1 MGASASA
8 TTSNKPNIILV
19 GEHDHA
25 NPTGRNSIINTLK
38 KNKTIHFFYESPITE
53 GLYDGVTIIPLE
65 PYLET
70 DFNPVRPYMKQ
81 NTPSRFSDALYLMSA
96 LWREITKDGVVVAR
110 EDPVEESTRYLEVLF
125 STANDELRERLTQFH
140 NGFPNNKEEYS
151 QFLGDSIL
159 QNIQEESNGT
169 GNLQEIM
176 QDDSNPIPQL
186 QILRDNIMLDTIENY
201 TTTRGLN
208 SETTFVVIVGNDHIE
223 HMKQLLETRG
233 YHITFVVET
242 TGDGAKMT
250 DKVKDMVRAI
260 IAGKGIGKRGGNVR
274 KLYKQTK
281 KSKRRNKSKS
291 KSKSKRR
298 RSKSK

>member
-1 MGASASA
+1 MSATKMGASAPA
-8 TTSNKPNIILV
+8 YNKPKIILV
-19 GEHDHA
+19 GEHDHSNA
-25 NPTGRNSIINTLK
+25 TGRNSIINTLK
-38 KNKTIHFFYESPITE
+38 KNKTISFFYESPITE

-70 DFNPVRPYMKQ
+70 DFNSVRPYMKQ
-81 NTPSRFSDALYLMSA
+81 NTPSRFSDAIYLMSS
-96 LWREITKDGVVVAR
+96 LWRKIIEDDVVVAK
-110 EDPVEESTRYLEVLF
+110 EDAVEESIRYLEVLF

-176 QDDSNPIPQL
+176 QEIMQDGINPIHQL

-223 HMKQLLETRG
+223 HMKQLLEARG

-260 IAGKGIGKRGGNVR
+260 IAGKRGGNVR
-274 KLYKQTK
+274 KRYKQTK

-291 KSKSKRR
+291 KSKRR
-298 RSKSK
+298 RSK